1 MTSGGHKKKPNSFYN
16 QTTTMKVSKSNTG
29 VTLRTVYIKQVIFPD
44 VMPFF
49 GCISNTCIF
58 TIYFYLEKKKILYV
72 FIFWKESRYSF
83 LLFFRIF
90 YYYATRY
97 ALSEDF

>member
-1 MTSGGHKKKPNSFYN
+1 
-16 QTTTMKVSKSNTG
+16 MKVSKSNTG

-58 TIYFYLEKKKILYV
+58 TIYFYLKKKRY
-72 FIFWKESRYSF
+72 FMYSF
-83 LLFFRIF
+83 SGKKADIVFYYFFRIF